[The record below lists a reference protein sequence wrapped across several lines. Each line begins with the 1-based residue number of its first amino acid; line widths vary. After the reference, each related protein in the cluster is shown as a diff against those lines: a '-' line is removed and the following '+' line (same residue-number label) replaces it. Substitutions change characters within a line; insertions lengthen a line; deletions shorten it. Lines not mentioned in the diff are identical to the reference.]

1 MDALEQ
7 ELNKYK
13 YIIFDFDGTI
23 VNLHVDWTS
32 LKNTLARMFNLDFH
46 SLNEGLKK
54 LNKDERLTAFK
65 VIEKYESAAEYEV
78 NSKLVRYIYENDKKK
93 YAIFSD
99 NMMLTISKILTRL
112 GIKNKFE
119 LIISKDSVS
128 NFKPDEEGILKILNH
143 FDINNSKKREVI
155 YVGDNKKD
163 EIVAKK
169 VNIKFLNIRKL
180 WR

>member
-23 VNLHVDWTS
+23 VNLHIDWRG

-46 SLNEGLKK
+46 LLNEDLKK
-54 LNKDERLTAFK
+54 LNEDELMVAFK
-65 VIEKYESAAEYEV
+65 IIEKYEGIAKYEV
-78 NSKLVRYIYENDKKK
+78 NSKLVRYICENNKK

-99 NMMLTISKILTRL
+99 NMMLTISKILTKL

-119 LIISKDSVS
+119 LIVSKDSVS
-128 NFKPDEEGILKILNH
+128 NFKPNEEGIIKILNH

-155 YVGDNKKD
+155 YVGDDKKD

-169 VNIKFLNIRKL
+169 VNIKFFNIRKL
-180 WR
+180 WRW